1 MCIFDAICR
10 LLIPAR
16 WLMMICCFLVNVIT
30 SFSASLLLFA
40 VRITYFFDVTY
51 FSMSQL
57 TYF

>member
-1 MCIFDAICR
+1 
-10 LLIPAR
+10 
-16 WLMMICCFLVNVIT
+16 MMICCFLVNVIT